1 MATTYVLVL
10 SLVAMAA
17 AALVQGLAGALLTP
31 VPFVMVAT
39 LAAAVVVVW
48 TRKPLPGLIVAA
60 WLSLGPIFMPYAA
73 DNLRDGRTGV
83 FAGMLGQLI
92 ANGVALLSG
101 IAAYRN
107 YRRAPL
113 LAEPSPRLAEAGSE
127 YEPTRPRGRGA

>member
-1 MATTYVLVL
+1 MTTVKTYVLVL

-17 AALVQGLAGALLTP
+17 AALVQALAGALLTP

-39 LAAAVVVVW
+39 LAAAAIVAW
-48 TRKPLPGLIVAA
+48 TRRPLPGLIIAA

-83 FAGMLGQLI
+83 VAGTAAQLI

-101 IAAYRN
+101 IAAYRD
-107 YRRAPL
+107 YRRRQQPL
-113 LAEPSPRLAEAGSE
+113 PARATEQEPG
-127 YEPTRPRGRGA
+127 

>member
-1 MATTYVLVL
+1 MIKTYLLVL

-17 AALVQGLAGALLTP
+17 AALVQALAGAPPTP

-39 LAAAVVVVW
+39 LATAAIVVR
-48 TRKPLPGLIVAA
+48 TRRPLPGLIVAA

-83 FAGMLGQLI
+83 VAGTAAQLA

-101 IAAYRN
+101 IAAHREH
-107 YRRAPL
+107 RRRQQPLPAP
-113 LAEPSPRLAEAGSE
+113 ATGQEPG
-127 YEPTRPRGRGA
+127 

>member
-1 MATTYVLVL
+1 MIKTYALVV

-31 VPFVMVAT
+31 VPFVMATT
-39 LAAAVVVVW
+39 LAAAAIVVW

-73 DNLRDGRTGV
+73 DNLHDGRAGV
-83 FAGMLGQLI
+83 VAGMAAQLV

-101 IAAYRN
+101 IAACRD
-107 YRRAPL
+107 YRRRQQPPPAP
-113 LAEPSPRLAEAGSE
+113 ATEQEPR
-127 YEPTRPRGRGA
+127 

>member
-1 MATTYVLVL
+1 MGRTYLLVL
-10 SLVAMAA
+10 SLVAVAA
-17 AALVQGLAGALLTP
+17 AALAQGLSGALASP

-39 LAAAVVVVW
+39 LAAAAIVAW

-83 FAGMLGQLI
+83 VAGMLGQLA

-101 IAAYRN
+101 IAAYRD
-107 YRRAPL
+107 YRRRAQL
-113 LAEPSPRLAEAGSE
+113 LAEPAL
-127 YEPTRPRGRGA
+127 

>member
-1 MATTYVLVL
+1 MGKAYLLVV

-39 LAAAVVVVW
+39 LAAAAIVAR
-48 TRKPLPGLIVAA
+48 TRRPLPGLIVAA

-83 FAGMLGQLI
+83 VAGMAAQLA

-101 IAAYRN
+101 ITAYRAC
-107 YRRAPL
+107 RRRQLLPAPTT
-113 LAEPSPRLAEAGSE
+113 EQGPR
-127 YEPTRPRGRGA
+127 